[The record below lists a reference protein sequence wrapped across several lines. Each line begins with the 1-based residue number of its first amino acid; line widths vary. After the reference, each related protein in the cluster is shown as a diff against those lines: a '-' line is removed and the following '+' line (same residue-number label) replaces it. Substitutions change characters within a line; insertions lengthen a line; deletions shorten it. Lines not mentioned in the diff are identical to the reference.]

1 MTEETQARRGV
12 GKGSQGSAW
21 PGQRCRADPWTSLG
35 RELPVTPGLL
45 MVALGRAPAGGWDG
59 SEMNEVGDTG
69 GPVTA
74 ALGEMNGERSG
85 RRWSE

>member
-1 MTEETQARRGV
+1 MMEETWARWGV

-35 RELPVTPGLL
+35 LEFPVTPGLL

-59 SEMNEVGDTG
+59 SEMNEVGDIG

-74 ALGEMNGERSG
+74 AQSEMEGERSG